1 MIISPEGE
9 PEVLREGPS
18 NPHPEAAV
26 TSLLILGKL
35 VWGGLC
41 TRQGEKEVSWRFG
54 SGGKHCLTVE
64 LLEGKVDSQGVEV

>member
-9 PEVLREGPS
+9 EREVLGEGPS

-41 TRQGEKEVSWRFG
+41 TRQGEKEVSWRCWRARWV
-54 SGGKHCLTVE
+54 H
-64 LLEGKVDSQGVEV
+64 KVWRREAGE